1 MKTLGPTEV
10 KSFTRWKLK
19 ELGLKPLIWTTAL
32 SSKRTCSV
40 IKICSRMFRRW
51 WWFSCSVVSNS
62 CNPMDC
68 SPPGSSVHGIS
79 QARILEWVATSFSR
93 GSSRP
98 RDQTQVCCIAGR
110 RFTVWATGEAK
121 LVNIHQQT
129 RAVDRQVG
137 LALIQTLPCFI
148 NGIRGLPWWSSG

>member
-79 QARILEWVATSFSR
+79 QARVLEWVATSFSR

-98 RDQTQVCCIAGR
+98 RDQTQVSCIASGF
-110 RFTVWATGEAK
+110 FTIWATGK
-121 LVNIHQQT
+121 LRMFRTPQYPPKVFMWW
-129 RAVDRQVG
+129 VS
-137 LALIQTLPCFI
+137 LELPKHTTESKFDVKQYK
-148 NGIRGLPWWSSG
+148 